1 MADQSVSFSTI
12 LACYRETEP
21 VRIASRHRLR
31 QNDSSFETFQPF
43 FEMVEILLSG
53 RFETIYLL
61 QLGTTDGGLKIR
73 CLQIE
78 THMGIDILV
87 IETERKRTELLR
99 EPLPAHIILPG
110 RTCAVSAP
118 IPQGAHYPVQKRVIG
133 VRCSALTRCDV
144 VRGIETGS
152 SYISDGTCVLQLTI
166 IQVFRTQ

>member
-87 IETERKRTELLR
+87 IETERKCTELLR
-99 EPLPAHIILPG
+99 ESLTADIILPG
-110 RTCAVSAP
+110 RAGAVSAP
-118 IPQGAHYPVQKRVIG
+118 IP
-133 VRCSALTRCDV
+133 
-144 VRGIETGS
+144 
-152 SYISDGTCVLQLTI
+152 
-166 IQVFRTQ
+166 